1 MEIVKSSV
9 YFLCLATAAF
19 CTILLARSYLRTR
32 IRLLLWAGLCFVLL
46 TVSNLT
52 LVLDVVVF
60 PTQVNLLVVRHVSTL
75 AALGVLLYGFIWD
88 AD

>member
-9 YFLCLATAAF
+9 YFLCFATAVF
-19 CTILLARSYLRTR
+19 CTVLLARSYLRTR
-32 IRLLLWAGLCFVLL
+32 IRLLLWAMLCFVLL
-46 TVSNLT
+46 TINNVT
-52 LVLDVVVF
+52 LFFDVVVF
-60 PTQVNLLVVRHVSTL
+60 PTQVNLLPIRHLSTL